1 MSPTIDLG
9 LRLLR
14 LAIPAGLGAASGAGG
29 LFREPDRAVGVLN
42 TYALTIGFPA
52 LVVLGLLDA
61 DFDLPRQVGFW
72 LLWPVVL
79 LVTLGAIALVGGR
92 ERGTLALVTAFGN
105 VAYLGLPVVAA
116 TLPGSDGPAALM
128 VAIHVCL
135 AVSVGPLMLQRWSG
149 GEGEGEG
156 EGGAL
161 ARVLRLPLFWAPLV
175 GLAGRALPTL
185 ARAEVAAALRP
196 LAASAAPVA
205 LFLLG
210 LHLYLERE
218 RLRALDLP
226 GLAHVAL
233 RLLLIPGLTLG
244 LAMLAVRAGAL
255 DPAHARIH
263 VVLAAMPAAITTF
276 SIAHQAGTGTDRVAA
291 TIVGSTLLALL
302 TLPLWTWLVT
312 VIL

>member
-1 MSPTIDLG
+1 MSPTLDLG

-14 LAIPAGLGAASGAGG
+14 LAIPAGLGAVSGAGG
-29 LFREPDRAVGVLN
+29 LFRDPERAVGVLN

-61 DFDLPRQVGFW
+61 DFALPRQAAFW

-79 LVTLGAIALVGGR
+79 LLTLGAIALLGGR

-116 TLPGSDGPAALM
+116 TMPGSDGPAALM

-149 GEGEGEG
+149 GDG

-161 ARVLRLPLFWAPLV
+161 GRVLRLPLFWAPLV

-185 ARAEVAAALRP
+185 ARAEVANVLRP

-218 RLRALDLP
+218 RLRALDLA

-233 RLLLIPGLTLG
+233 RLLLIPTLALG
-244 LAMLAVRAGAL
+244 LAVLAVRAGAL

-276 SIAHQAGTGTDRVAA
+276 SIAHQAGAGTDRVAA

-302 TLPLWTWLVT
+302 TLPLWAWLVA
-312 VIL
+312 VAL